1 MGSRPSPRCC
11 AALLFFAHSIL
22 ATPSFPGLDWDDP
35 GGAAEVVPLDQPAD
49 GSYSSIHCSGSA
61 GENRTCR
68 VYNAC
73 FDASLKESDNTAVL
87 VVYSGSETPTMT
99 MQLLGEDGVTRTVPM
114 PTDKWPPKG
123 PLFFSG
129 VLLMTAPSEF
139 II

>member
-1 MGSRPSPRCC
+1 MWCGRAPRSCV
-11 AALLFFAHSIL
+11 ALLFFAHSIL
-22 ATPSFPGLDWDDP
+22 AIPAFSGLDWDDP
-35 GGAAEVVPLDQPAD
+35 GGAAEVVPHEQPAD
-49 GSYSSIHCSGSA
+49 GGHSSIHCSGSA

-68 VYNAC
+68 IYNAC

-87 VVYSGSETPTMT
+87 VVYTGSDASAMT
-99 MQLLGEDGVTRTVPM
+99 MRLLGEDGETKNVPM

-139 II
+139 RL